1 MSFVFVY
8 FLGGFYGSTA
18 STLNLQIEN
27 LGGGL
32 KPGPNYSFPRF
43 DYLPMWRWSAPKPSQ
58 PQLMRGQHP
67 GRPTRVQTNKSRK
80 WVSLV
85 VGGIIETKPNPN
97 PQNPSKSKIQ
107 NLKSKLQNPNP
118 QNQNSKIQTPKIKI
132 PRSKIKTPVSKIQDP
147 NSKIQSLQQF
157 HWVDGL
163 QWFLSDSPNHISH
176 KPPKETT
183 SDPLRCPQ
191 TTEQR

>member
-1 MSFVFVY
+1 MSFFSSWGDY
-8 FLGGFYGSTA
+8 RNKTKS
-18 STLNLQIEN
+18 
-27 LGGGL
+27 
-32 KPGPNYSFPRF
+32 KPP
-43 DYLPMWRWSAPKPSQ
+43 
-58 PQLMRGQHP
+58 
-67 GRPTRVQTNKSRK
+67 
-80 WVSLV
+80 
-85 VGGIIETKPNPN
+85 
-97 PQNPSKSKIQ
+97 KSKIQ

-118 QNQNSKIQTPKIKI
+118 QNQNSKIQTPKIKT
-132 PRSKIKTPVSKIQDP
+132 PRSKIQDP

-191 TTEQR
+191 TTEQKKR